1 MGLKTKIKHGWH
13 RVSVLDD
20 EGQSEKAANAR
31 IPYKNISQ
39 KLKELMKEN
48 VDVVGRRILIPNY
61 YAIFFNEEDRE
72 KRREVEDVL
81 CDELREELYHEMRKI
96 NPEQI
101 KEDIIIDIESDPSIE
116 KGSFKITFRMKK
128 PSVAEAEEMK
138 RDLRAGPHPSPT
150 EGEDYKPTII
160 EGLLEEYSEDEIETV
175 VHPRES
181 IVLYSLSVD
190 SGEDYEELA
199 ITKPIISIGR
209 STKDDVVLKSEDF
222 AISRAHATIEVKSG
236 EFYLTPIGVN
246 GTFLNGQEL
255 ALKQEVKLVPGDE
268 LKIMNYTLRIIA

>member
-1 MGLKTKIKHGWH
+1 MGLKTKIKRGWH

-20 EGQSEKAANAR
+20 GQSESTANVR
-31 IPYKNISQ
+31 IPYKNISG

-96 NPEQI
+96 NPEQN
-101 KEDIIIDIESDPSIE
+101 KEDIIIDIETDASVE
-116 KGSFKITFRMKK
+116 KGTFKITFRMKK
-128 PSVAEAEEMK
+128 PSEAEAQEMK
-138 RDLRAGPHPSPT
+138 GELAAEPSAV
-150 EGEDYKPTII
+150 EEDDYKPTIV
-160 EGLLEEYSEDEIETV
+160 EGLLEEDSKDEIKTV
-175 VHPRES
+175 VQKAQPTA
-181 IVLYSLSVD
+181 LYTLTVD
-190 SGEDYEELA
+190 SGEEFQEVA

-209 STKDDVVLKSEDF
+209 SSKDDVVLKSEDF
-222 AISRAHATIEVKSG
+222 AISRAHATIEVKDD
-236 EFYLTPIGVN
+236 EFYLTPNGVN
-246 GTFLNGQEL
+246 GTLLNGQEL
-255 ALKQEVKLVPGDE
+255 DLKREVKILPGDA